1 VSLTALGS
9 NRVIMSETEVTPRPP
24 RKPRADKGRKRNH
37 VPKPSPPGSKALDQI
52 DSRLAEAIAEH
63 AHAVKQLA
71 SLDSWQRR
79 ANVLQQEIDQL
90 IDYSCRLR
98 GMEPPVQ
105 HSLDPRAE
113 VDPMQVLKKTM
124 AGPQYDFRNPV
135 PEGVGSIPAGERV
148 KGPRPT
154 SGNVGDVVTGE
165 GGFS

>member
-1 VSLTALGS
+1 
-9 NRVIMSETEVTPRPP
+9 MSETEETPRPP

-37 VPKPSPPGSKALDQI
+37 IPRPTGAPGSKALDQI
-52 DSRLAEAIAEH
+52 DSRLAEAISEH

-79 ANVLQQEIDQL
+79 AHVLQQEIDQL

-98 GMEPPVQ
+98 GQEPPP
-105 HSLDPRAE
+105 PRVHP
-113 VDPMQVLKKTM
+113 VDPLQVLEKSM
-124 AGPQYDFRNPV
+124 AATPTYDFRGEIP
-135 PEGVGSIPAGERV
+135 PGAGSIPAGERV

-154 SGNVGDVVTGE
+154 SGNVDVSNE

>member
-1 VSLTALGS
+1 
-9 NRVIMSETEVTPRPP
+9 MSETEETPRPP

-37 VPKPSPPGSKALDQI
+37 VPKPTPSGSKALDQI
-52 DSRLAEAIAEH
+52 DSRLAEAISEH

-98 GMEPPVQ
+98 GQQPPVPRI
-105 HSLDPRAE
+105 HPVDPRE
-113 VDPMQVLKKTM
+113 ILEKTM
-124 AGPQYDFRNPV
+124 AASAQYNFAGEIP
-135 PEGVGSIPAGERV
+135 PGAGSIPASERV

-154 SGNVGDVVTGE
+154 SENVDVSGE

>member
-1 VSLTALGS
+1 
-9 NRVIMSETEVTPRPP
+9 MSETEQVPRPP
-24 RKPRADKGRKRNH
+24 RKPRADKGQKRNH
-37 VPKPSPPGSKALDQI
+37 IPRPAAAPGSKALDQI
-52 DSRLAEAIAEH
+52 DSRLADAIAEH

-98 GMEPPVQ
+98 GQDPPP
-105 HSLDPRAE
+105 PRVHT
-113 VDPMQVLKKTM
+113 VDPLQVLEKTM
-124 AGPQYDFRNPV
+124 AAQTYDFRSPV
-135 PEGVGSIPAGERV
+135 PEGAGSIPAGERV

-154 SGNVGDVVTGE
+154 SGNVSEIISRE

>member
-1 VSLTALGS
+1 
-9 NRVIMSETEVTPRPP
+9 MSETEEAPRPP

-37 VPKPSPPGSKALDQI
+37 VPRPSPAPGSKALDQI

-98 GMEPPVQ
+98 GQDPPPSRV
-105 HSLDPRAE
+105 HP
-113 VDPMQVLKKTM
+113 VDPMQVLEKTM
-124 AGPQYDFRNPV
+124 AASSQYDFRNPI

-154 SGNVGDVVTGE
+154 SGNVSEIISGE